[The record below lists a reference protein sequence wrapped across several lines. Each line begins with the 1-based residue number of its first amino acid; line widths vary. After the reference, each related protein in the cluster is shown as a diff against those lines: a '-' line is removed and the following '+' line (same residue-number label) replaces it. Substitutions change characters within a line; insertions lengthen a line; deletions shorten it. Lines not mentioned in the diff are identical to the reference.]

1 MKYLLLAAAL
11 LFGFYP
17 AYAQTSPASGPPTTP
32 VAGSTHADSLAV
44 LHRVFRKSRR
54 ISRGSTFLFAGYET
68 LGVTNTANRAG
79 DQSNFL
85 TSIQVISLAAYAELV
100 VDNIVQ
106 WVRFS
111 QRREALAVRQFEE
124 GQPLPPYVQQHF
136 KKIFAREMAR
146 QHRF

>member
-11 LFGFYP
+11 LLGFCP
-17 AYAQTSPASGPPTTP
+17 AYAQTGPASGPPTAP

-54 ISRGSTFLFAGYET
+54 ISRGSTFLLAGSET
-68 LGVTNTANRAG
+68 LGVANIANRAG
-79 DQSNFL
+79 DQSNFR
-85 TSIQVISLAAYAELV
+85 TTVDVISLAAYAGLV
-100 VDNIVQ
+100 VDDIVQ
-106 WVRFS
+106 WARFS

-124 GQPLPPYVQQHF
+124 GQPLPSYVQQRF